1 MKKLIIIIF
10 SIFLITSIS
19 SGTFITKTNQ
29 KTKEINNYLKSEIP
43 DFKSRKKIKIDQNQS
58 TTTIKYKNQ
67 NDVIQS
73 KTFNM
78 RDIPK
83 NYQES
88 ITLINKTK
96 MIAIGLSIV
105 SSILALILPIY
116 YGLKRLIL

>member
-43 DFKSRKKIKIDQNQS
+43 DFKSLKKIKIDQNQS

-83 NYQES
+83 NYQKS

>member
-19 SGTFITKTNQ
+19 SGTFITKTNK

-43 DFKSRKKIKIDQNQS
+43 DFKSLKKIKIDQNQS

>member
-43 DFKSRKKIKIDQNQS
+43 DFKSLKKIKIDQNQS

-116 YGLKRLIL
+116 YGLKRVIL

>member
-43 DFKSRKKIKIDQNQS
+43 DFKSLKKIKIDQNQS

>member
-43 DFKSRKKIKIDQNQS
+43 DFKSLKKINIDQNQS

-116 YGLKRLIL
+116 YGLKRVIL

>member
-19 SGTFITKTNQ
+19 SGTFITKTNK

-43 DFKSRKKIKIDQNQS
+43 DFKSLKKIKIDQNQS

-116 YGLKRLIL
+116 YGLKRVIL

>member
-43 DFKSRKKIKIDQNQS
+43 DFKSLKKIKIDQNQS

-78 RDIPK
+78 KDIPK

>member
-43 DFKSRKKIKIDQNQS
+43 DFKSLKKIKIDQNQS

-88 ITLINKTK
+88 IT
-96 MIAIGLSIV
+96 
-105 SSILALILPIY
+105 
-116 YGLKRLIL
+116 

>member
-43 DFKSRKKIKIDQNQS
+43 DFKSLKKIKIDQNQS
-58 TTTIKYKNQ
+58 TTTIKYTNQ

>member
-43 DFKSRKKIKIDQNQS
+43 DFKSLKKIKIDQNQS

-88 ITLINKTK
+88 IILINKTK

>member
-43 DFKSRKKIKIDQNQS
+43 DFKSLKKIKIDQNQS

-67 NDVIQS
+67 NDVILS